1 MDLSLKKARKLESK
15 IAAHIAQNSNNNI
28 QLSVRVNSTIDEI
41 DAQATEARNK
51 FIENEKNLD
60 QLNTVR
66 YSIRRLISETNSS
79 SGIDSFLNEKVELEA
94 KLQRLNK
101 INLYEKYNKTSVED
115 NLNNQKKMLETSYG
129 NSYRS
134 PNLSFNVPFLG
145 DADELKLKEDRLA
158 ITRRIEEIEDKLAE
172 LNFSRRIS
180 LDANALKLLQDNNLV

>member
-15 IAAHIAQNSNNNI
+15 IAAFIAQNSNNNI
-28 QLSVRVNSTIDEI
+28 QLSVRVNSTIDEV

-66 YSIRRLISETNSS
+66 YTIRRLISETNSS
-79 SGIDSFLNEKVELEA
+79 SGIDAFLNEKVELEA

-115 NLNNQKKMLETSYG
+115 NLNNQKKMLETSYA

-145 DADELKLKEDRLA
+145 DADEAKLKADRLA